1 MFCIKCGAQMPAL
14 EHICPECGFDMQEEE
29 TRDGGM
35 QLLDVEP
42 EEAARQ
48 SVEDALVEA
57 LLQAQQQEQTSQA
70 PVAEELDLENILA
83 DTYGQD
89 EGLEDLT
96 EEELYPSWANI
107 PEEIYLDDPQ
117 PRKRTRWAVLG
128 GVLAVLLLL
137 GLGAFFGIR
146 YYQNQ
151 LAYEQAMACLEN
163 REYDKALSLLI
174 GLGDFKDSATYKS
187 DLQEKF
193 RIYQEALNGMK
204 SGKFDGVAETFAA
217 LGDFK
222 DSRELLEKGISWYKG
237 EYLLRCAQ
245 NRDKNGMELVAGVDE
260 STEDY
265 LVWVLMLMSAK
276 EQYSQIPE
284 YNDATE
290 KIQTCYLEAARVLAQ
305 AGQMDAAFVYKDM
318 LSGENQDLFMEEC
331 RALCGDDAFLDALK
345 ESLNARMK
353 LEKEAGE
360 DLRPGVQTEQSYIGR
375 FQKMYFLDKNL
386 QKIALSYLE
395 GVYVQWISL
404 DKQGLCQSP
413 ADWARGQYLRLK
425 AVKDLCEQ
433 YGFLAQ
439 DTQLAEYYLSGLDAA
454 RAQNQIHSS
463 LKARLTDGMEGDAQ
477 RPLRVTYKNDSGYA
491 FNVTFT
497 FTFYAD
503 GEQVAQTTAT
513 AAMGKGQEKTV
524 KGKQPEAAYDRWTLS
539 WTVFD
544 VTGDGWVDITGVY
557 AIYSMHMPEY
567 DSLFNR
573 EDLIDLGRGGDSL
586 ELFSDGTG
594 VFTTNGVAQ
603 SIEYSDSAFWFADQP
618 ENQVQFQTV
627 GGMITFTHEQ
637 TEYTFRK

>member
-14 EHICPECGFDMQEEE
+14 EHICPGCGFDMQEEE
-29 TRDGGM
+29 TRDSGM
-35 QLLDVEP
+35 QTLDVEP
-42 EEAARQ
+42 EAAARQ

-57 LLQAQQQEQTSQA
+57 LLQAQEQKSQT
-70 PVAEELDLENILA
+70 PVVEELDLENILA
-83 DTYGQD
+83 DTYGRD

-96 EEELYPSWANI
+96 EEEIYPSWANI
-107 PEEIYLDDPQ
+107 PEEIYFDDSQ

-128 GVLAVLLLL
+128 GVLAVLLLV

-151 LAYEQAMACLEN
+151 LAYDRAMVCLES
-163 REYDKALSLLI
+163 REYDEALSLLM
-174 GLGDFKDSATYKS
+174 GLGDFKDSAAYTK
-187 DLQEKF
+187 DLQQKF
-193 RIYQEALNGMK
+193 RIYQDALNGMK
-204 SGKFDGVAETFAA
+204 SGKFDGAAEAFAA

-222 DSRELLEKGISWYKG
+222 DSRELLEKGINWYKG

-245 NRDKNGMELVAGVDE
+245 NRDKDGMALVAGVDE
-260 STEDY
+260 TTEDY

-276 EQYSQIPE
+276 EQYSGIAE
-284 YNDATE
+284 YKDAAD
-290 KIQTCYLEAARVLAQ
+290 KIQVCYLEAARVLAF

-318 LSGENQDLFMEEC
+318 LSRENQDLFMEEC
-331 RALCGDDAFLDALK
+331 RTLCGDDAFLEAL
-345 ESLNARMK
+345 ETALNARMK

-360 DLRPGVQTEQSYIGR
+360 DLRPGVQTEQSYLGR
-375 FQKMYFLDKNL
+375 FQKLYFLDKNL

-395 GVYVQWISL
+395 GVYVQWMSL
-404 DKQGLCQSP
+404 DKQGLCQNP

-433 YGFLAQ
+433 YGFLAS
-439 DTQLAEYYLSGLDAA
+439 DAELAEYYLGGFDAA

-463 LKARLTDGMEGDAQ
+463 LKAQLTAVMEGDAQ
-477 RPLRVTYKNDSGYA
+477 RPLRVTYKNDCGYA

-497 FTFYAD
+497 FTFYAGD
-503 GEQVAQTTAT
+503 EQVAQTTAT

-544 VTGDGWVDITGVY
+544 ITGDGWVDMTGVY
-557 AIYSMHMPEY
+557 AIYSMHMLEY
-567 DSLFNR
+567 DSLFDR
-573 EDLIDLGRGGDSL
+573 EDLIDLGRGNDSL

-594 VFTTNGVAQ
+594 IYTSNGVAQ

-618 ENQVQFQTV
+618 QNQVQLQVV
-627 GGMITFTHEQ
+627 GGMITFTLDQ
-637 TEYTFRK
+637 TEYTFKK